1 MGATIAELLRA
12 RADACSFATMTQ
24 GRSGERGFRGD
35 AGAHARRLV
44 RMTRRGLSL
53 AAFCACT
60 FATLPTRAQPLIVID
75 AGHGGAD
82 PGAVGCMLEEED
94 VVLDVALRLRTLLE
108 AGGLRVAL
116 TRDMDEDV
124 GLSARASFA
133 NAMSADGF
141 VSIHSNANGGTPAS
155 GTETFIANAAGA
167 RSLSLAT
174 LLQREMIAEWGLPDR
189 GVKRADFVVV
199 RDTAM
204 PAALTELAF
213 TNRCDPDAMLLGNPD
228 ERQAMAGAK
237 ARAVFEWLGVTPS
250 LDGTLRGV
258 VFADQGVGTMD
269 LSVRLP
275 GAAVRV
281 IETGATATAAASDG
295 AWSFTLPPGTYT
307 VEASAMG
314 HVTASRTCDVT
325 GGGTT
330 WCSIGLFPSGAPGDA
345 GVGDDAGVPD
355 DAGAVG
361 DAAITADAAA
371 TPPAKLEPAGCGCT
385 VARGRDARGVLAMV
399 ALLGL
404 VGALRR
410 KRRARRAP
418 FAAARVTAGLL
429 ALTTG
434 CAGPAPSGEAAAP
447 AIAASQADATLY
459 ATPGAPVRVLVAREL
474 VLVVDEG
481 AGALSLTVP
490 HLAPD
495 GASLVVAP
503 ADHHALYAVSLDE
516 RAAYGTPSR
525 PRLLCASPNCG
536 YEPRF
541 VDALHVATRTPEQ
554 SASALP
560 GDAFAL
566 DGTSSQARLS
576 ARGGL
581 AWIEGEHI
589 VRVWLAG
596 RVRALSARGDRLI
609 RAELSPDA
617 RFVLVES
624 LTEGLTLHRL
634 ADGARIALGAGSGPH
649 FDAEGRALVFE
660 RTRDD
665 GHALTASDV
674 FLVELDAPTVVRPLA
689 VSARL
694 ERSPSLARLDADGRG
709 HAAWEREGAIVVA
722 EIALR

>member
-1 MGATIAELLRA
+1 
-12 RADACSFATMTQ
+12 MTH
-24 GRSGERGFRGD
+24 GRRRESGFRRS
-35 AGAHARRLV
+35 AAAHVQRVSRGEWRVLSVATFFACILA
-44 RMTRRGLSL
+44 TR
-53 AAFCACT
+53 AAH
-60 FATLPTRAQPLIVID
+60 AQPLIVID
-75 AGHGGAD
+75 AGHGGTD
-82 PGAVGCMLEEED
+82 PGAVGCSLEEAN
-94 VVLDVALRLRTLLE
+94 VVLDVSLRLRTLLE

-124 GLSARASFA
+124 GLGARASFA

-155 GTETFIANAAGA
+155 GTETFISNAAGA

-258 VFADQGVGTMD
+258 VFQDQGVGTMD

-275 GAAVRV
+275 GATVRV
-281 IETGATATAAASDG
+281 IETGATASAAAGDG

-307 VEASAMG
+307 VEARAAG
-314 HVTASRTCDVT
+314 HLTATRTCEVT

-330 WCSIGLFPSGAPGDA
+330 WCSVGLFREGAPADA
-345 GVGDDAGVPD
+345 GVADDAGLSA
-355 DAGAVG
+355 DAGAND
-361 DAAITADAAA
+361 DAALPADAGA
-371 TPPAKLEPAGCGCT
+371 PRPVKLEPAGCGCT
-385 VARGRDARGVLAMV
+385 VARGHDGRGVLALF

-404 VGALRR
+404 VGTLRR
-410 KRRARRAP
+410 RRRTLLSLTGSAS
-418 FAAARVTAGLL
+418 VITALL
-429 ALTTG
+429 ALATG
-434 CAGPAPSGEAAAP
+434 CARPAPAPDSVSATQTAA
-447 AIAASQADATLY
+447 QQDDVWRATV
-459 ATPGAPVRVLVAREL
+459 GAPVRVLAEREL
-474 VLVVDEG
+474 LLVADDG
-481 AGALSLTVP
+481 AGALPLTAAQ
-490 HLAPD
+490 LAPD
-495 GASLVVAP
+495 GAALVASP
-503 ADHHALYAVSLDE
+503 ADFRALYAVSLTEPAD
-516 RAAYGTPSR
+516 AAHGTPAN
-525 PRLLCASPNCG
+525 PRLLCATAHCG

-541 VDALHVATRTPEQ
+541 VDARHVATRTPEQ

-566 DGTSSQARLS
+566 DGTPTPTRL
-576 ARGGL
+576 APGRGL
-581 AWIEGEHI
+581 AWVEGEHT
-589 VRVWLAG
+589 VRVRLAG
-596 RVRALSARGDRLI
+596 TTRTLPAQGDRLV

-617 RFVLVES
+617 RFVVVES

-634 ADGARIALGAGSGPH
+634 ADGARIALGAGDAAR
-649 FDAEGRALVFE
+649 FDADGRALVFE

-665 GHALTASDV
+665 GHALTESDV
-674 FLVELDAPTVVRPLA
+674 YLVELDAPTVVRPLA
-689 VSARL
+689 ASARL
-694 ERSPSLARLDADGRG
+694 ERNPSLSRLDAQGRG
-709 HAAWEREGAIVVA
+709 RAAWERDGAIVVA
-722 EIALR
+722 DIALR